1 MRVARA
7 PLRRWEDSVTVT
19 RPIAVPAATC
29 ATTGAAWL
37 RSVWVVTAL
46 TSVPRGG
53 LTLGRYRV
61 IAWLAFASLYV
72 IIVTGSL
79 VRLTGSG
86 LGCVDWPACNEER
99 FVDVS
104 SPHAA
109 IEQVNRLFT
118 GVVAASVIAAM
129 LAALLVRPRDAR
141 AVRLALLLVA
151 GTVGQVVLGGI
162 VVLTGL
168 HPLSNMGHFLLSIAL
183 MAWAF
188 WLVDATSARGLADTD
203 RYAPAPHW
211 KSLIGTAG
219 WSWRAPSRARSLSRI
234 IALMTLVAIVSGTVV
249 TGTGPHAG
257 DEISPRFDYSISHVA
272 RIHGA
277 SVLVTVALAV
287 LLGVV
292 LWRDG
297 ATRELQNAFEAFL
310 FLAVLQGGVGY
321 LQYFTGVPVV
331 LVATHIALSVAV
343 WLAALNLS
351 LTARRCSLVSAAQGT
366 VAH

>member
-1 MRVARA
+1 MPSVGGVSLTTSQPARS
-7 PLRRWEDSVTVT
+7 LS
-19 RPIAVPAATC
+19 I
-29 ATTGAAWL
+29 
-37 RSVWVVTAL
+37 SQ
-46 TSVPRGG
+46 
-53 LTLGRYRV
+53 YRA
-61 IAWLAFASLYV
+61 IAWIAFASLYV

-109 IEQVNRLFT
+109 IEQLNRLFT

-129 LAALLVRPRDAR
+129 LAAFFVRPRR
-141 AVRLALLLVA
+141 RRLVRLAALMVLGV
-151 GTVGQVVLGGI
+151 VGQVVLGGV

-168 HPLSNMGHFLLSIAL
+168 HPASNMGHFLLSIVL

-188 WLVDATSARGLADTD
+188 WLVDASSPRGETIEDTSICSTFRAWSSR
-203 RYAPAPHW
+203 
-211 KSLIGTAG
+211 AG
-219 WSWRAPSRARSLSRI
+219 WSFKAPRRI
-234 IALMTLVAIVSGTVV
+234 VTLTRVITLLTLLAIVTGTIV

-257 DEISPRFDYSISHVA
+257 DESSPRFGFSISHVA

-277 SVLVTVALAV
+277 SVVTLLLTTLVLG
-287 LLGVV
+287 LLIR
-292 LWRDG
+292 RDS
-297 ATRELQNAFEAFL
+297 REGTLQNAFEAFL

-331 LVATHIALSVAV
+331 LVAVHIVLSVAV
-343 WLAALNLS
+343 WLSVLNLAT
-351 LTARRCSLVSAAQGT
+351 TARRVTARRTAPESAIVTAAGG

>member
-1 MRVARA
+1 VVRSVVRMSTASAA
-7 PLRRWEDSVTVT
+7 PTRRSISLRR
-19 RPIAVPAATC
+19 
-29 ATTGAAWL
+29 
-37 RSVWVVTAL
+37 
-46 TSVPRGG
+46 
-53 LTLGRYRV
+53 YRL

-104 SPHAA
+104 TPHAA
-109 IEQVNRLFT
+109 IEQLNRLFT

-129 LAALLVRPRDAR
+129 LAALFVRPRSR
-141 AVRLALLLVA
+141 RTVQLALLLVA

-188 WLVDATSARGLADTD
+188 WLVDAVSKRGLEEATTYSSRDYW
-203 RYAPAPHW
+203 R
-211 KSLIGTAG
+211 SLATRA
-219 WSWRAPSRARSLSRI
+219 SWSLSRGPRTATLSRVV
-234 IALMTLVAIVSGTVV
+234 ALMTLVAIVTGTVV

-257 DEISPRFDYSISHVA
+257 DESSPRFDFSISHVA
-272 RIHGA
+272 RIHGG

-287 LLGVV
+287 VLGLL
-292 LWRDG
+292 LRRDG
-297 ATRELQNAFEAFL
+297 ASRDMQNAFEAFL

-321 LQYFTGVPVV
+321 LQYFTGVPVL
-331 LVATHIALSVAV
+331 LVAIHIALSVAV
-343 WLAALNLS
+343 WLAALNLAT
-351 LTARRCSLVSAAQGT
+351 TARRGIRATSIGVAAEP

>member
-1 MRVARA
+1 M
-7 PLRRWEDSVTVT
+7 S
-19 RPIAVPAATC
+19 
-29 ATTGAAWL
+29 
-37 RSVWVVTAL
+37 
-46 TSVPRGG
+46 
-53 LTLGRYRV
+53 RYRV
-61 IAWLAFASLYV
+61 IVWIAFASLYI

-86 LGCVDWPACNEER
+86 LGCVDWPACNEEQ

-104 SPHAA
+104 TPHAA
-109 IEQVNRLFT
+109 IEQLNRLFT

-129 LAALLVRPRDAR
+129 LAALLVRPRHRR
-141 AVRLALLLVA
+141 AVTLAMLLVA
-151 GTVGQVVLGGI
+151 GTIGQVVLGGI

-188 WLVDATSARGLADTD
+188 WLVDAISTRGLAESST
-203 RYAPAPHW
+203 YHPARHW
-211 KSLIGTAG
+211 KGLVTRAA
-219 WSWRAPSRARSLSRI
+219 WSMRAPFRVATLSRVV
-234 IALMTLVAIVSGTVV
+234 ALMTLVAIVTGTVV

-257 DEISPRFDYSISHVA
+257 DESSPRFDFSISHVA

-277 SVLVTVALAV
+277 SVVATVAITLV
-287 LLGVV
+287 LGIFLR
-292 LWRDG
+292 RDG
-297 ATRELQNAFEAFL
+297 AGRELQNAFEAFL

-331 LVATHIALSVAV
+331 LVALHIALSVAV
-343 WLAALNLS
+343 WLAALNLATTS
-351 LTARRCSLVSAAQGT
+351 RRSSVGQHLVG

>member
-1 MRVARA
+1 M
-7 PLRRWEDSVTVT
+7 
-19 RPIAVPAATC
+19 
-29 ATTGAAWL
+29 
-37 RSVWVVTAL
+37 RSVGVMSAP
-46 TSVPRGG
+46 TSLDQKRGI
-53 LTLGRYRV
+53 TLRRYRV

-104 SPHAA
+104 TPHAA
-109 IEQVNRLFT
+109 IEQLNRLFT

-129 LAALLVRPRDAR
+129 LAALLVRPRNRR

-168 HPLSNMGHFLLSIAL
+168 HPLSNMGHFLLSVAL
-183 MAWAF
+183 MAWAY
-188 WLVDATSARGLADTD
+188 WLVDAISARGLAETD
-203 RYAPAPHW
+203 DYHSGDHW
-211 KSLIGTAG
+211 
-219 WSWRAPSRARSLSRI
+219 RSLARRMTWSFARGSRVV
-234 IALMTLVAIVSGTVV
+234 TLCRMVTLLTAVAIVTGTVV

-257 DEISPRFDYSISHVA
+257 DETSPRFDFSITSVA
-272 RIHGA
+272 RLHGG
-277 SVLVTVALAV
+277 SVVLTVSIAV
-287 LLGVV
+287 LLGVF
-292 LWRDG
+292 LRRDG
-297 ATRELQNAFEAFL
+297 STRELQNAFEAFL

-321 LQYFTGVPVV
+321 LQYFTGVPVP
-331 LVATHIALSVAV
+331 LVALHITLSIAV
-343 WLAALNLS
+343 WLAALHLS
-351 LTARRCSLVSAAQGT
+351 ATARRSSRIRPLEG

>member
-1 MRVARA
+1 MR
-7 PLRRWEDSVTVT
+7 
-19 RPIAVPAATC
+19 
-29 ATTGAAWL
+29 
-37 RSVWVVTAL
+37 
-46 TSVPRGG
+46 
-53 LTLGRYRV
+53 RYRV

-109 IEQVNRLFT
+109 IEQLNRLFT

-129 LAALLVRPRDAR
+129 LAALLVRPRDR
-141 AVRLALLLVA
+141 RTVQLALLLVA

-188 WLVDATSARGLADTD
+188 WLVDAISARGLNEASSYSS
-203 RYAPAPHW
+203 RAH
-211 KSLIGTAG
+211 
-219 WSWRAPSRARSLSRI
+219 WRALLARQSWSLVPDNRVAAVSRVVTF
-234 IALMTLVAIVSGTVV
+234 MTLVAIVTGTVV

-257 DEISPRFDYSISHVA
+257 DETSPRFDFEISHVA
-272 RIHGA
+272 RIHGG
-277 SVLVTVALAV
+277 SVLITVALAV
-287 LLGVV
+287 VLGV
-292 LWRDG
+292 LLRRDAAG
-297 ATRELQNAFEAFL
+297 RNMQNAFETFL

-331 LVATHIALSVAV
+331 LVAVHIALSVAV

-351 LTARRCSLVSAAQGT
+351 TTARRSARGESLSGATLVGAEA